1 MDSLVKC
8 LDKKDFKYLCQD
20 FDGNVLG
27 LVKQKRFY
35 SYEYI
40 GNFERFKEELPN
52 KETFYKFETKTMKDY
67 HDLYLKY
74 NATLLAVFEKFR
86 NTSLYKFRNTS

>member
-1 MDSLVKC
+1 M
-8 LDKKDFKYLCQD
+8 DKKHFKYLCQD
-20 FDGNVLG
+20 FDSNVLG
-27 LVKQKRFY
+27 LVKQKRFH

-40 GNFERFKEELPN
+40 MSISVILKGLKKNFLVKKRLKI
-52 KETFYKFETKTMKDY
+52 KDY